1 MTTHPTAPAAPA
13 RPTAPALTAPGFPEE
28 QVRARA
34 RLGTAAVFPDPAAYG
49 SRLFGPTAAAAGDA
63 LDRMRIVPPVFMPE
77 RLEKLID
84 LAREPQFDDVD
95 LTTRVGGFTARL
107 PLYLSAFGSTRA
119 GSGDLAVHA
128 SRQAARLGIPV
139 VIGENMVP
147 VHGYR
152 RGGAGGGDATRSAL
166 LARVEAYL
174 EAAPDGVGGIVVQQ
188 STEDADSE
196 VWNLLYSDPAFR
208 PLLETGRLAFELKTG
223 QGAKPG
229 LGGMT
234 VVDRAEAE
242 QLARRFTVREV
253 FGPDAPRSLRCAT
266 PGTFTEEILR
276 QQLRF
281 MRNNFPKARTW
292 VKFHPGRDIGHA
304 ARTAWAAGADAV
316 TVDGAEGGTGWA
328 PGVFL
333 DQVGLPLAEALRR
346 IGTPTG
352 CLLATG
358 GVWEGGRAVR
368 ALALGAGAVGLGRA
382 ALVAVDEDP
391 EHGLERLAGAL
402 ALELRL
408 LVSALGKYTP
418 AALAPDDLWSP
429 PPFPDPY
436 AGPGPYAGPVPD
448 PHRAPTHP
456 QVPGPAPVHAQTS
469 APASAQAP
477 APAPVHAPPS
487 ASAGPSAP
495 GPTPA
500 DGPGR
505 SA

>member
-1 MTTHPTAPAAPA
+1 MTG
-13 RPTAPALTAPGFPEE
+13 LTAPGFPEE
-28 QVRARA
+28 AVRARA
-34 RLGTAAVFPDPAAYG
+34 RRGTAEAFPDPAAYG
-49 SRLFGPTAAAAGDA
+49 TRLFGPSEAVSGSGDA
-63 LDRMRIVPPVFMPE
+63 LDRARVAPPVFMPE

-84 LAREPQFDDVD
+84 LAREPEFTDVD
-95 LTTRVGGFTARL
+95 LTTRTGGFTARL

-128 SRQAARLGIPV
+128 SRQAARLGIPM
-139 VIGENMVP
+139 VIGENMIP

-152 RGGAGGGDATRSAL
+152 RAGDATRSAL

-174 EAAPDGVGGIVVQQ
+174 DAAPDGTGGIVVQQ

-196 VWNLLYSDPAFR
+196 VWNLLYSDPGTR

-253 FGPDAPRSLRCAT
+253 FGPEDGRLLRCAT
-266 PGTFTEEILR
+266 PGTFTDEILR

-281 MRNNFPKARTW
+281 MRNNFPRARAW
-292 VKFHPGRDIGHA
+292 VKFHPGRDIAHA
-304 ARTAWAAGADAV
+304 ARTAWDAGADAV

-333 DQVGLPLAEALRR
+333 DQVGLPLGECLRR
-346 IGTPTG
+346 IGPPAG
-352 CLLATG
+352 CLLAG
-358 GVWEGGRAVR
+358 GGMWEGGRVLR
-368 ALALGAGAVGLGRA
+368 ALALGATAAGLGRA

-391 EHGLERLAGAL
+391 EHGLERLVESI

-408 LVSALGKYTP
+408 LVSALGKYAVT
-418 AALAPDDLWSP
+418 ALGPEDLWWP
-429 PPFPDPY
+429 
-436 AGPGPYAGPVPD
+436 
-448 PHRAPTHP
+448 
-456 QVPGPAPVHAQTS
+456 
-469 APASAQAP
+469 
-477 APAPVHAPPS
+477 
-487 ASAGPSAP
+487 
-495 GPTPA
+495 
-500 DGPGR
+500 DGPHVGHPVGLPVG
-505 SA
+505 ATP

>member
-1 MTTHPTAPAAPA
+1 MT
-13 RPTAPALTAPGFPEE
+13 ALSTPGFPERE
-28 QVRARA
+28 IRARA
-34 RLGTAAVFPDPAAYG
+34 RNGTAEVFPDSRTYG
-49 SRLFGPTAAAAGDA
+49 TRLYGPGTGAAADG
-63 LDRMRIVPPVFMPE
+63 LDRARIVPPVFMPQ

-84 LAREPQFDDVD
+84 LAREPEFTDVD
-95 LTTRVGGFTARL
+95 LGSRVGGFTARL

-128 SRQAARLGIPV
+128 GRQAARLGIPM
-139 VIGENMVP
+139 VIGENMIP

-152 RGGAGGGDATRSAL
+152 RAGDATRSAL

-174 EAAPDGVGGIVVQQ
+174 DAAPDGIGGVVVQQ

-253 FGPDAPRSLRCAT
+253 LDPDGERQLRCAT
-266 PGTFTEEILR
+266 PGTFTDEILR

-292 VKFHPGRDIGHA
+292 VKFHPGRDIAHA

-333 DQVGLPLAEALRR
+333 DHVGLPLGECLRR
-346 IGTPTG
+346 IGRPDG

-358 GVWEGGRAVR
+358 GMWEGGRAVR
-368 ALALGAGAVGLGRA
+368 ALALGATAVGLGRA

-391 EHGLERLAGAL
+391 EHGLERLVDSI
-402 ALELRL
+402 ALELQL
-408 LVSALGKYTP
+408 LISALGKYEV
-418 AALAPDDLWSP
+418 AALGPEDLWW
-429 PPFPDPY
+429 PDGHLSYGADAPLLGIADP
-436 AGPGPYAGPVPD
+436 AGA
-448 PHRAPTHP
+448 AP
-456 QVPGPAPVHAQTS
+456 
-469 APASAQAP
+469 
-477 APAPVHAPPS
+477 
-487 ASAGPSAP
+487 
-495 GPTPA
+495 
-500 DGPGR
+500 
-505 SA
+505 